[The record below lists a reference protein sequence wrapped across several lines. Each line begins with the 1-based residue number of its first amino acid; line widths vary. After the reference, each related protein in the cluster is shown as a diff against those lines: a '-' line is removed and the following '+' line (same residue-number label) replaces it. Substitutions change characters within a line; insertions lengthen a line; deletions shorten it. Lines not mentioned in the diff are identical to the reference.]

1 MEVNVLDVAAATLVE
16 AVIVG
21 IGANEL
27 PSMQEG
33 WHFNFA
39 KQLKGLKNCTTYA
52 LKIADSEALEGC
64 MAFQLQP
71 QGGTEP
77 LLPFMPLLEV
87 APHNF
92 GQSKRY
98 NYVAGCL
105 LAYAYLLSSKFGQH
119 YNKDILAFEVGEK
132 NPAHEIRLMSLY
144 CQKYGAKRWEDSNLL
159 FITKEAGNKLIE
171 KYLVRS

>member
-1 MEVNVLDVAAATLVE
+1 MEVNVLDMAAATLVD
-16 AVIVG
+16 AVIVE

-39 KQLKGLKNCTTYA
+39 KQLKGLKNCATYA
-52 LKIADSEALEGC
+52 LKITDSEVLEGC

-71 QGGTEP
+71 QEASEP

-92 GQSKRY
+92 GQTKRY

-105 LAYAYLLSSKFGQH
+105 LAYAYLLSSKFGQQ
-119 YNKDILAFEVGEK
+119 YNKGILAFEVGEK
-132 NPAHEIRLMSLY
+132 NPAHEIRLMVLY
-144 CQKYGAKRWEDSNLL
+144 CQKYGAKRWGDSNLL
-159 FITKEAGNKLIE
+159 FITKEAGNELIE